1 MMRTSRQ
8 DFPHNG
14 FSAIGLVI
22 HRTGVSPGF
31 GSNPGIG
38 ILHGGPGAIGPFR
51 TVCGLSWS
59 LRVVIIFETEWIAM
73 AGETILA
80 IEDEPDVLEVIEYN
94 LAREGFEVLT
104 SEDGEEG
111 LEKIRE
117 EAPDLVLLDLMLP
130 GVDGVEICRRI
141 KSAEDTEP
149 PAVIMVTAKDT
160 ESDVVLGLGVGADDY
175 VTKPFSPK
183 ELVARVRAV
192 LRRVP
197 AETPDQDEVLERGE
211 LTIDPRKHET
221 RVDGEPI
228 DLTATEFRLLQFLA
242 SHPGRVFTRQQLVS
256 RVIGEKAYVTE
267 RNIDVHV
274 RRIREKLDDRED
286 LIETVRGVGY
296 RFLEIAEDP

>member
-1 MMRTSRQ
+1 
-8 DFPHNG
+8 
-14 FSAIGLVI
+14 
-22 HRTGVSPGF
+22 
-31 GSNPGIG
+31 
-38 ILHGGPGAIGPFR
+38 
-51 TVCGLSWS
+51 
-59 LRVVIIFETEWIAM
+59 M
-73 AGETILA
+73 ARETILA

-94 LAREGFEVLT
+94 LSREGFEVLT
-104 SEDGEEG
+104 CEDGEEG
-111 LEKIRE
+111 LEKIE
-117 EAPDLVLLDLMLP
+117 NDSPDLVLLDLMLP

-141 KSAEDTEP
+141 KSADDAEP

-183 ELVARVRAV
+183 ELVARVKAV

-197 AETPDQDEVLERGE
+197 AETPAQNEVLERGD
-211 LTIDPRKHET
+211 LRIDPRKHET
-221 RVDGEPI
+221 RVGGEPV

-256 RVIGEKAYVTE
+256 RVIGGKAYVTE

-274 RRIREKLDDRED
+274 RRIREKLDHRQD

-296 RFLEIAEDP
+296 RFRELTEGS